1 MLDAKFPP
9 FDHKG
14 VEVMEKELRSGMLSA
29 APEGATEEA
38 LISESMCGAVQALRE
53 RGVSKKGIAR
63 ELGWTSRRC
72 ASGVVGVGRRRSARV
87 ADGCSRRGKGLCAP
101 E

>member
-1 MLDAKFPP
+1 MLDANFPP

-53 RGVSKKGIAR
+53 QGVSKKAIAR
-63 ELGWTSRRC
+63 ELGLDIKTVR
-72 ASGVVGVGRRRSARV
+72 
-87 ADGCSRRGKGLCAP
+87 K
-101 E
+101 